1 MVLIL
6 TDSHEKDK
14 VVFAATMASTFEPD
28 SMTNDKIEAATKGHG
43 SLVIPVFAAANSI
56 AEDLFCT
63 ITGPE
68 MSLMGRMTVVD
79 ASVGELPLD
88 TVIKKA
94 VQAAMNAGAAP
105 ENAALI
111 VASLAYF
118 SGSCA
123 RSGVPLGN
131 RKLGAIA
138 RMHAGA
144 ARTSAI
150 ALVTGKSTHRIQS
163 FPAYLAIYE
172 AMMDKKLT
180 RVDGS
185 LLPPFISGGAIYGHS
200 ALGED
205 YNIPELAY
213 NAAHIGTLA
222 MMKGMAGTGVTP
234 LALWPALIGA
244 AVTMEIVHP
253 DALLGEEFGKFG
265 RVDSSYLAGKG
276 ARDAAKLPEKLH
288 IRGTHEEYDTA
299 KVIGEFGLILK
310 DIGGP
315 SVIGSMALSEIFAAF
330 EEAPSIGAGFSG
342 GPVNPPL
349 GHLEGDCVP
358 AMRLLMKH
366 HGDIFA
372 VAEVIREYKMNSFID
387 PEMALCGLNTI
398 SRKAEQVTRGKI
410 TKACILASEGVRDR
424 AIYRRAAHTYDLM
437 KSGKTVA
444 DATRILDE
452 ERRDYVERRGSAVL
466 SAFTGRKIALKF
478 TSIKPHGRRTDK
490 FTERYWGFDSN
501 VSYDVSIDG
510 KTHHVENLSGK
521 EVPDFALKGKNREIP
536 DWPVA
541 LFCGAVLTQE
551 LQYIGHTIINITVP
565 AAVAGILGLEAAEAA
580 LQAENGAFLTRAIPG
595 AGDKA
600 LEVTKL
606 AQKVFEK
613 INEPFPPP

>member
-1 MVLIL
+1 MP
-6 TDSHEKDK
+6 DDHDKDK
-14 VVFAATMASTFEPD
+14 VIFSATMAATFEPD
-28 SMTNDKIEAATKGHG
+28 SMTNDKLEAATKGHG
-43 SLVIPVFAAANSI
+43 ALVIPVFAAANSL
-56 AEDLFCT
+56 AEDIFCT
-63 ITGPE
+63 VTGPE
-68 MSLMGRMTVVD
+68 MSLLGRMTLVD
-79 ASVGELPLD
+79 AAAPGLPLD
-88 TVIKKA
+88 MVIEKA
-94 VQAAMNAGAAP
+94 VREAKNAGASP

-118 SGSCA
+118 MGSCA

-144 ARTSAI
+144 PRTSAI
-150 ALVTGKSTHRIQS
+150 ALTTGKFTHKIPA

-172 AMMDKKLT
+172 KMLDKKLT
-180 RVDGS
+180 RVDGAV
-185 LLPPFISGGAIYGHS
+185 LPPFIAGGAIYGHS

-213 NAAHIGTLA
+213 NAAKTGTEA
-222 MMKGMAGTGVTP
+222 MMRSMEGAGITP
-234 LALWPALIGA
+234 YALWPALIGA
-244 AVTMEIVHP
+244 AVTMEFIHP

-265 RVDSSYLAGKG
+265 KVDSAYLAGKG
-276 ARDAAKLPEKLH
+276 ARDAAGLPETIH

-299 KVIGEFGLILK
+299 KVLGDFGLILK

-315 SVIGSMALSEIFAAF
+315 SVIGSMALSEIFAGF
-330 EEAPSIGAGFSG
+330 EESASIGAGFSG

-358 AMRLLMKH
+358 ALRLMVLH
-366 HGDIFA
+366 NGDVFEVASA
-372 VAEVIREYKMNSFID
+372 VRDYKMNSFID

-398 SRKAEQVTRGKI
+398 ARKAEQVTRGKI

-437 KSGKTVA
+437 KAGKTVQE
-444 DATRILDE
+444 ATRTLDE
-452 ERRDYVERRGSAVL
+452 ERQAYVEQRGSAIL
-466 SAFTGRKIALKF
+466 SGFTGKTIEFKY

-501 VSYDVSIDG
+501 VAYDVTIDG
-510 KTHHVENLSGK
+510 TKYHVDNLSGK
-521 EVPDFALKGKNREIP
+521 EIPAFVFEGKNKDDP
-536 DWPVA
+536 NWPTA

-565 AAVAGILGLEAAEAA
+565 AAVASLIGMEAKEAAYG
-580 LQAENGAFLTRAIPG
+580 AEDGAFLTRAIPG

-600 LEVTKL
+600 HEVAKL
-606 AQKVFEK
+606 AQRVHAK
-613 INEPFPPP
+613 INEPFPPAE

>member
-1 MVLIL
+1 MA
-6 TDSHEKDK
+6 DAHEKDK
-14 VVFAATMASTFEPD
+14 VIFAATMAATFEPD
-28 SMTNDKIEAATKGHG
+28 SMTNDKLEAATKGHG
-43 SLVIPVFAAANSI
+43 SMVIPVFAAANSLAGDI
-56 AEDLFCT
+56 FCPIGAE
-63 ITGPE
+63 E

-79 ASVGELPLD
+79 AAAPDLPLD
-88 TVIKKA
+88 MVIEKA
-94 VQAAMNAGAAP
+94 VRAAMNAGAEPA
-105 ENAALI
+105 NAALI

-150 ALVTGKSTHRIQS
+150 ALVTGKFTHRIQA

-172 AMMDKKLT
+172 GLMGKKLT
-180 RVDGS
+180 KVDGAI
-185 LLPPFISGGAIYGHS
+185 LPPFIAGGAIYGHS

-213 NAAHIGTLA
+213 NAAKVGTEA
-222 MMKGMAGTGVTP
+222 MMRSMEGAGITP
-234 LALWPALIGA
+234 YALWPALIGA
-244 AVTMEIVHP
+244 AVTMEMVHP

-265 RVDSSYLAGKG
+265 RVDSAYLAGKG
-276 ARDAAKLPEKLH
+276 ARDAAGLPEKIH

-299 KVIGEFGLILK
+299 RVIGDFGLILK

-330 EEAPSIGAGFSG
+330 EEAAMIGAGFSG

-358 AMRLLMKH
+358 AMRLLVKH
-366 HGDIFA
+366 NGDVFA
-372 VAEVIREYKMNSFID
+372 VAEAIRDYKMNAFID

-398 SRKAEQVTRGKI
+398 ARKAEQVSRGKI

-437 KSGKTVA
+437 KAGKTVA
-444 DATRILDE
+444 EATQTLDE
-452 ERRDYVERRGSAVL
+452 ERQAYVERRGSAIL
-466 SAFTGRKIALKF
+466 SGFTGKQIAFKY
-478 TSIKPHGRRTDK
+478 TSIKAHGRRTDK
-490 FTERYWGFDSN
+490 FTARYWGFDSN

-510 KTHHVENLSGK
+510 KPYHVENLGGK
-521 EVPDFALKGKNREIP
+521 EVPAFALEGKNRDDP
-536 DWPVA
+536 NWATA

-565 AAVAGILGLEAAEAA
+565 AAVAALVGMDAKDAAFS
-580 LQAENGAFLTRAIPG
+580 AEDGAFLTRAIPG
-595 AGDKA
+595 AGEKA
-600 LEVTKL
+600 FEVAKL
-606 AQKVFEK
+606 AQRVYAK
-613 INEPFPPP
+613 INEPFPPAA

>member
-1 MVLIL
+1 MAD
-6 TDSHEKDK
+6 THEKDK
-14 VVFAATMASTFEPD
+14 IVFAATMASTFEPD
-28 SMTNDKIEAATKGHG
+28 SMTNDKLEAATKGHG
-43 SLVIPVFAAANSI
+43 SLVIPVYAAANSI
-56 AEDLFCT
+56 AEDIFCT

-88 TVIKKA
+88 VVIEKA
-94 VQAAMNAGAAP
+94 VTAARNAGAAP

-111 VASLAYF
+111 VAALAYF

-138 RMHAGA
+138 RMHAGG

-150 ALVTGKSTHRIQS
+150 ALVTSKSTHRIQS

-180 RVDGS
+180 KVDGTI
-185 LLPPFISGGAIYGHS
+185 LPPFISGGAIYGHS

-213 NAAHIGTLA
+213 NAAKIGTEA

-234 LALWPALIGA
+234 LPLWAALIGA

-265 RVDSSYLAGKG
+265 RVDSCHLAGKG

-288 IRGTHEEYDTA
+288 LRGTHEEYDTA
-299 KVIGEFGLILK
+299 KVIGDFGLILK

-315 SVIGSMALSEIFAAF
+315 SVIGSMALSEILAAF
-330 EEAPSIGAGFSG
+330 EEAPLIGAGFSG

-349 GHLEGDCVP
+349 GHLEGDSIP
-358 AMRLLMKH
+358 AMRLLMQHK
-366 HGDIFA
+366 GDIFA
-372 VAEVIREYKMNSFID
+372 VAEAIRTYKMNSFID

-398 SRKAEQVTRGKI
+398 CRKAEQVTRGKI

-424 AIYRRAAHTYDLM
+424 AIYRRASHTYDLM
-437 KSGKTVA
+437 KSGKSIE
-444 DATRILDE
+444 DATRTLDE
-452 ERRDYVERRGSAVL
+452 ERRAYVERRGSMVL
-466 SAFTGRKIALKF
+466 SSFTGRKIELKF
-478 TSIKPHGRRTDK
+478 TSIRPHGRRTDK

-510 KTHHVENLSGK
+510 KMYHVENLGGK
-521 EVPDFALKGKNREIP
+521 EVPDFALNGKNRDNP

-565 AAVAGILGLEAAEAA
+565 AAVAGLLGMEASAA
-580 LQAENGAFLTRAIPG
+580 AAGAENGAFLTRAIPG
-595 AGDKA
+595 AGEKA
-600 LEVTKL
+600 LQVAKL
-606 AQKVFEK
+606 AREVYAK
-613 INEPFPPP
+613 INEPFPPV

>member
-1 MVLIL
+1 M
-6 TDSHEKDK
+6 TDTHEKDK
-14 VVFAATMASTFEPD
+14 VVFAATMAATFEPD
-28 SMTNDKIEAATKGHG
+28 SMTNDKLEAATKGHG

-56 AEDLFCT
+56 AEDLFCSVA
-63 ITGPE
+63 GPE

-79 ASVGELPLD
+79 ASAGELPLD
-88 TVIKKA
+88 MVVEKA
-94 VQAAMNAGAAP
+94 VRAAMNAGAEPA
-105 ENAALI
+105 NAALI

-138 RMHAGA
+138 RIHAGA

-150 ALVTGKSTHRIQS
+150 ALVTGKSTHRIQA
-163 FPAYLAIYE
+163 FPAYQAIYQ
-172 AMMDKKLT
+172 ALMDKKLT

-185 LLPPFISGGAIYGHS
+185 ILPPFISGGTIYGHS

-213 NAAHIGTLA
+213 NAAKVGTEA
-222 MMKGMAGTGVTP
+222 MMKSMAGAGITP

-253 DALLGEEFGKFG
+253 DAILGEEFGKFG

-276 ARDAAKLPEKLH
+276 ARDAAHLPEKLH

-299 KVIGEFGLILK
+299 KVIGDFGLILK

-330 EEAPSIGAGFSG
+330 EESASIGAGFSG

-358 AMRLLMKH
+358 ALRLLFQH
-366 HGDIFA
+366 NGDVFA
-372 VAEVIREYKMNSFID
+372 VAEAIRDYKMNSFID

-398 SRKAEQVTRGKI
+398 ARKAEQVTRGKV

-424 AIYRRAAHTYDLM
+424 AIYRRAAHTYDIITG
-437 KSGKTVA
+437 GKTVA

-452 ERRDYVERRGSAVL
+452 ERQAYVEKRGSAIL
-466 SAFTGRKIALKF
+466 SAFTGRKIVLKF
-478 TSIKPHGRRTDK
+478 TEIKAHGRRTDK
-490 FTERYWGFDSN
+490 FTARYWGFDSN
-501 VSYDVSIDG
+501 VSYDVAIDG
-510 KTHHVENLSGK
+510 KTYHVENLSGK
-521 EVPDFALKGKNREIP
+521 EVPDFALKGKNRDNP
-536 DWPVA
+536 DWPIA

-565 AAVAGILGLEAAEAA
+565 AAVASLVGMDAKDAAVG
-580 LQAENGAFLTRAIPG
+580 AEDGAFLTRAIPG
-595 AGDKA
+595 AGEKA
-600 LEVTKL
+600 FEVAKL
-606 AQKVFEK
+606 AQQVYTK
-613 INEPFPPP
+613 INEPFPPEA